1 MWDLPSPGIEP
12 VSPALAGGCFF
23 FFFWQ
28 VDSLPLSHQGSPAA
42 PWILFRL
49 ILKGKRVLKNFVIT
63 MKTHS
68 LQLTSVLCFICFIF
82 ESCLSYLFFVCF
94 SGSIIA
100 FFFFFFCLLWVSR
113 ASVTLSIPW
122 DPSPQPLAK
131 SSLVSLPGVPDSLH
145 SFRLSSWDSPGLLF
159 WLGHTVSECHIFL
172 SFSEPAEACYQVTS

>member
-1 MWDLPSPGIEP
+1 MGSSQSRDRTS
-12 VSPALAGGCFF
+12 VSCIGRWILF

-28 VDSLPLSHQGSPAA
+28 VDYLSLSHQGSPPA

-49 ILKGKRVLKNFVIT
+49 ILKGKTVLKNFVIT

-68 LQLTSVLCFICFIF
+68 LQLTSVLCFILLYIWV
-82 ESCLSYLFFVCF
+82 LPYLFFVCF

-100 FFFFFFCLLWVSR
+100 FFFFFCLLWVSR

-122 DPSPQPLAK
+122 DPSPQPLAE
-131 SSLVSLPGVPDSLH
+131 SPLVSLPGAPGSQH
-145 SFRLSSWDSPGLLF
+145 SSRLSSWDSPGLLS
-159 WLGHTVSECHIFL
+159 WLGHTVSECHTFL